1 MDTKLLYIMFKGTTM
16 DDDNTNI
23 VYCVFEH
30 TIILCW
36 PVDRYLE
43 RCWLERETL
52 ASEILAGEE
61 LGLEALLGFGNAG
74 WA

>member
-1 MDTKLLYIMFKGTTM
+1 LLLASRLLVRK
-16 DDDNTNI
+16 
-23 VYCVFEH
+23 V
-30 TIILCW
+30 LA
-36 PVDRYLE
+36 R
-43 RCWLERETL
+43 ERETL